1 MTKDDLLN
9 AILPNVAFD
18 GWSEAAF
25 AEACAALGMTL
36 DQGRAHCPRGAIDL
50 AVFYHERGDQAMADR
65 FAAEDLSAL
74 RYSEKVARLIEIR
87 LQVIDDPEAVQRATS
102 MFALP
107 HLAPLGA
114 RLIWG
119 TADAIWT
126 TLGDTSTD
134 SNWYTKRA
142 TLSAVWSSVILFW
155 LGDQSPGKSDTRDF
169 IARRIDN
176 VMQFEKTKAR
186 IRDNKA
192 LSAAFAPL
200 TAAMSLLRAPTRRD
214 DLPGSHARD

>member
-1 MTKDDLLN
+1 MTKLDLLN

-25 AEACAALGMTL
+25 RDACTACGMTV
-36 DQGRAHCPRGAIDL
+36 DQGHALCPRGAVDL
-50 AVFYHERGDQAMADR
+50 AVFYHERGDQEMRDR
-65 FAAEDLSAL
+65 FAAADVSTL

-87 LQVIDDPEAVQRATS
+87 LEVIDDPEAVQRATS

-119 TADAIWT
+119 TADAIWD

-155 LGDQSPGKSDTRDF
+155 LGDQSESKADTRDF
-169 IARRIDN
+169 IDRRIDN

-186 IRDNKA
+186 IRENKA

-200 TAAMSLLRAPTRRD
+200 TAAMSLLKAPVRRD
-214 DLPGSHARD
+214 DLPGSNARR